1 MKIKNHCDFEK
12 YDKLLPLL
20 HFLCIAYL
28 LATICLLSLFKFLE
42 LVTQELLLKLS
53 SRNRVIIFLVSI
65 FTETFVM
72 CPCPIIFMVTVRFLQ
87 MFTVGFLPPTCSVH
101 FTAKFFGYI
110 SDTIKLG
117 LFSIGTNSKCLVP

>member
-1 MKIKNHCDFEK
+1 MTIKNHCDFEK

-53 SRNRVIIFLVSI
+53 SRPTGNLFSGIHFHRNVCDVSMSNHLYGDCAFSANVYCRI
-65 FTETFVM
+65 FTPNMFCPFYSQIFWIHFRYNQTWTFQHWNE
-72 CPCPIIFMVTVRFLQ
+72 L
-87 MFTVGFLPPTCSVH
+87 
-101 FTAKFFGYI
+101 
-110 SDTIKLG
+110 
-117 LFSIGTNSKCLVP
+117 